1 MNLMYSHSRNSFVT
15 SQGKKT
21 WVHLLTICFICLFAT
36 FNCRSDENIDTSTDW
51 RKDPPNKIV
60 VEELNK
66 SYALVPFSQE
76 YEGALDKSPFELTW
90 TTGPNLP
97 VTWKG
102 GIAGII
108 GEDIVMVGGLWMPGY
123 RNLAYAYNLT
133 SKTYREIPPPPF
145 KTEYTQGACDGTNV
159 YVVGGRVAGRHV
171 AKLRRSGVNSWQW
184 TDLPSLPASE
194 ENGRWLSTVEVI
206 AGKWLVLVSGHPT
219 GTPSEERGRPA
230 MKDWR
235 LRLDDEKA
243 QWQSM
248 APYPGTVRAMLEAA
262 VVRGKL
268 FVFGGSHPN
277 PAMRESFKKLVD
289 SYRLFN
295 VPYAGVPE
303 YRDAFSYDPEKDE
316 WKRIRNLPF
325 PMHGATGVALRDRY
339 ILLMGTS
346 ENKSLRVGKTD
357 VSVLAGTATKNKS
370 SEHTLLPYWTGY
382 NDLILCYDVEQD
394 NYSRPGVML
403 YGVATCPWVTDGQ
416 HLYGFGGEPYHGFN
430 NNNTENVFQ
439 IGSIK
444 TRN

>member
-1 MNLMYSHSRNSFVT
+1 MDSHSCDTVVSSKV
-15 SQGKKT
+15 KKA
-21 WVHLLTICFICLFAT
+21 WVGLSAILVLLSLSAAS
-36 FNCRSDENIDTSTDW
+36 NCHADQTTETSTDW
-51 RKDPPNKIV
+51 RNDQANVIV

-66 SYALVPFSQE
+66 SYAQIPFSQE
-76 YEGALDKSPFELTW
+76 YEGVLDSSPFELTW
-90 TTGPNLP
+90 TNGPNLP

-102 GIAGII
+102 GIAGVI
-108 GEDIVMVGGLWMPGY
+108 GDDIVLVGGLWMPGY
-123 RNLAYAYNLT
+123 RNLAYAYNLN

-171 AKLRRSGVNSWQW
+171 AKLSRAEGNGWQW
-184 TDLPSLPASE
+184 SDLPSLPESE
-194 ENGRWLSTVEVI
+194 EKGRWLATVAI
-206 AGKWLVLVSGHPT
+206 AGKWLVYVSGHPT

-235 LRLDDEKA
+235 LRLDDQKA
-243 QWQSM
+243 QWQPM
-248 APYPGTVRAMLEAA
+248 TPYPGSVRAMLESA

-268 FVFGGSHPN
+268 YVFGGSIRIPRCGK
-277 PAMRESFKKLVD
+277 ASKKIVD
-289 SYRLFN
+289 RYRLFN

-303 YRDAFSYDPEKDE
+303 YRDAYCYDPERDE

-325 PMHGATGVALRDRY
+325 PMHGGIGVTLQDRY
-339 ILLMGTS
+339 ILLMGSS
-346 ENKSLRVGKTD
+346 EAKSLRVGKTD
-357 VSVLAGTATKNKS
+357 ISVLAGTATKNKS
-370 SEHTLLPYWTGY
+370 SEHTFLPFWQGY

-394 NYSRPGVML
+394 NYSRSGVML
-403 YGVATCPWVTDGQ
+403 YGVATCPWVTDGK

-430 NNNTENVFQ
+430 NNNTENVLQ